1 MRRTTTLVVCSL
13 AVVLCGGP
21 AFGGI
26 TPPGADTL
34 KVEYFANANTAGAP
48 DATVRLT
55 NPGTAGGNVCADIFV
70 FDANQELSEC
80 CSCILSP
87 DGLRTLSV
95 NTDLTSNPL
104 TGIILTTGAIKIVSA
119 KLSGG
124 QCPLPVVINS
134 TPAVRAWATHI
145 QDSSFAITE
154 TNAQDATFSVNE
166 DVSLIRECQAIQIA
180 GSGHGVCSCGT
191 GD

>member
-13 AVVLCGGP
+13 ALTLCAGP
-21 AFGGI
+21 AFAGI
-26 TPPGADTL
+26 TTPPADTL

-55 NPGTAGGNVCADIFV
+55 NPGTALGNVCADIFV
-70 FDANQELSEC
+70 FDPSQEMTEC
-80 CSCILSP
+80 CSCFLSP

-104 TGIILTTGAIKIVSA
+104 TGVVLNTGVIKIVSA
-119 KLSGG
+119 KLSNG
-124 QCPLPVVINS
+124 QCPLPVLINS

-145 QDSSFAITE
+145 QDNTFAITE
-154 TNAQDATFSVNE
+154 TAAQDATFSLNE
-166 DVSLIRECQAIQIA
+166 DVALVKQCQAIQLD
-180 GSGHGVCSCGT
+180 GSGHGICSCGT